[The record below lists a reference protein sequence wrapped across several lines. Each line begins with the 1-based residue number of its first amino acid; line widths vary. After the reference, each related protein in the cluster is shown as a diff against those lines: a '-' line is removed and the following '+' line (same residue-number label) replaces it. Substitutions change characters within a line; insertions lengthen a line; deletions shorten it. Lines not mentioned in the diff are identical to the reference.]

1 MASTRKER
9 KMADISSKGPI
20 IRAMTLKDL
29 DRIVEIDAKVIGQS
43 RPEYWEMKLELVER
57 KSPMAS
63 LVAVVE
69 GEIIGFIIGDSSG
82 WSYGVAENI
91 GWIDTIGVDPNAQ
104 RAGIAKMLLTE
115 MVTNLKKVGV
125 EKVYTFVNWRDWDL
139 LQFFDAMGFRRGDM
153 INLEMKT

>member
-1 MASTRKER
+1 
-9 KMADISSKGPI
+9 MADISSKGPI
-20 IRAMTLKDL
+20 IRAMALKDL

-43 RPEYWEMKLELVER
+43 RPEYWEMKLELVEKR
-57 KSPMAS
+57 SPMAS

-125 EKVYTFVNWRDWDL
+125 EKVYTFVNWRDWGL
-139 LQFFDAMGFRRGDM
+139 LQFFDVMGFRKGDM
-153 INLEMKT
+153 INLEMEV

>member
-1 MASTRKER
+1 
-9 KMADISSKGPI
+9 MADISSKGPI

-29 DRIVEIDAKVIGQS
+29 DRIVEIDAKVIGQL
-43 RPEYWEMKLELVER
+43 RPEYWEMKLELVEKR
-57 KSPMAS
+57 SPMAS

-125 EKVYTFVNWRDWDL
+125 EKVYTFVNWRDWGL
-139 LQFFDAMGFRRGDM
+139 LQFFDVMGFRKGDM
-153 INLEMKT
+153 INLEMKV

>member
-1 MASTRKER
+1 
-9 KMADISSKGPI
+9 MADISSKGPI
-20 IRAMTLKDL
+20 IRAMALKDL

-43 RPEYWEMKLELVER
+43 RPEYWEMKLELVEKR
-57 KSPMAS
+57 SPMAS

-139 LQFFDAMGFRRGDM
+139 LQFFDVMGFRKGDM
-153 INLEMKT
+153 INLEMKV

>member
-9 KMADISSKGPI
+9 KMADISSKGPV

-125 EKVYTFVNWRDWDL
+125 EKVYTFVNWRDWGL
-139 LQFFDAMGFRRGDM
+139 LQFFDVMGFRKGDM
-153 INLEMKT
+153 INLEMKV

>member
-43 RPEYWEMKLELVER
+43 RPEYWEMKLELVEKR
-57 KSPMAS
+57 SPMAS

>member
-1 MASTRKER
+1 
-9 KMADISSKGPI
+9 MADISSKGPI

-43 RPEYWEMKLELVER
+43 RPEYWEMKLELVEKR
-57 KSPMAS
+57 SPMAS

-139 LQFFDAMGFRRGDM
+139 LQFFDVMGFRKGDM
-153 INLEMKT
+153 INLEMEV

>member
-1 MASTRKER
+1 
-9 KMADISSKGPI
+9 MADISSKGPI

-29 DRIVEIDAKVIGQS
+29 DRIVEIDEKVIGQS
-43 RPEYWEMKLELVER
+43 RPEYWEMKLELVE
-57 KSPMAS
+57 KQSPMAS

-115 MVTNLKKVGV
+115 MVTNLKKDGV
-125 EKVYTFVNWRDWDL
+125 EKVYTFVNWRDWGL
-139 LQFFDAMGFRRGDM
+139 LQFFDVMGFRKGDM
-153 INLEMKT
+153 INLEMKV

>member
-1 MASTRKER
+1 
-9 KMADISSKGPI
+9 MADISSKGPI

-43 RPEYWEMKLELVER
+43 RPEYWEMKLELVEKR
-57 KSPMAS
+57 SPMAS

-91 GWIDTIGVDPNAQ
+91 GWIDTIGVDPTAQ

-125 EKVYTFVNWRDWDL
+125 EKVYTFVNWRDWGL
-139 LQFFDAMGFRRGDM
+139 LQFFDVMGFRKGDM
-153 INLEMKT
+153 INLEMKV

>member
-1 MASTRKER
+1 
-9 KMADISSKGPI
+9 MADISSKGPI

-29 DRIVEIDAKVIGQS
+29 DRIVEIDAEVLGQS
-43 RPEYWEMKLELVER
+43 RPEFWEMKLELVEKR
-57 KSPMAS
+57 SPMAS

-91 GWIDTIGVDPNAQ
+91 GWIDTIGVDPTAQ

-153 INLEMKT
+153 INLEMKV

>member
-1 MASTRKER
+1 
-9 KMADISSKGPI
+9 
-20 IRAMTLKDL
+20 MTLKDL

-43 RPEYWEMKLELVER
+43 RPEYWEMKLELVEKR
-57 KSPMAS
+57 SPMAS

-125 EKVYTFVNWRDWDL
+125 EKVYTFVNWRDWGL
-139 LQFFDAMGFRRGDM
+139 LQFFDVMGFRKGDM
-153 INLEMKT
+153 INLEMKV

>member
-1 MASTRKER
+1 
-9 KMADISSKGPI
+9 MADISSKGPI

-29 DRIVEIDAKVIGQS
+29 DRIVEIDAEVLGQS
-43 RPEYWEMKLELVER
+43 RPEFWEMKLELVER

-153 INLEMKT
+153 INLEMKV

>member
-1 MASTRKER
+1 MAE
-9 KMADISSKGPI
+9 ISSKGPI
-20 IRAMTLKDL
+20 IRTMTLKDL

-43 RPEYWEMKLELVER
+43 RPEYWEMKLELVEKR
-57 KSPMAS
+57 SPMAS

-153 INLEMKT
+153 INLEMKA

>member
-1 MASTRKER
+1 
-9 KMADISSKGPI
+9 
-20 IRAMTLKDL
+20 
-29 DRIVEIDAKVIGQS
+29 
-43 RPEYWEMKLELVER
+43 
-57 KSPMAS
+57 MAS

-153 INLEMKT
+153 INLEMKA

>member
-1 MASTRKER
+1 
-9 KMADISSKGPI
+9 MADISSKGPV

-125 EKVYTFVNWRDWDL
+125 EKVYTFVNWRDWGL
-139 LQFFDAMGFRRGDM
+139 LQFFDVMGFRKGDM
-153 INLEMKT
+153 INLEMKV

>member
-1 MASTRKER
+1 MAE
-9 KMADISSKGPI
+9 ISSKGPI

-43 RPEYWEMKLELVER
+43 RPEYWEMKLELVEKR
-57 KSPMAS
+57 SPMAS

-153 INLEMKT
+153 INLEMKV

>member
-1 MASTRKER
+1 
-9 KMADISSKGPI
+9 MADISSKGPI

-43 RPEYWEMKLELVER
+43 RPEYWEMKLELVEKR
-57 KSPMAS
+57 SPMAS

-125 EKVYTFVNWRDWDL
+125 EKVYTFVNWRDWGL
-139 LQFFDAMGFRRGDM
+139 LQFFDVMGFRKGDM
-153 INLEMKT
+153 INLEMKV

>member
-1 MASTRKER
+1 
-9 KMADISSKGPI
+9 MADISSKGPV

>member
-9 KMADISSKGPI
+9 KMADISSKGPV

>member
-1 MASTRKER
+1 MAE
-9 KMADISSKGPI
+9 ISSKGPI

-153 INLEMKT
+153 INLEMKA

>member
-1 MASTRKER
+1 
-9 KMADISSKGPI
+9 MADISSKGPI

-43 RPEYWEMKLELVER
+43 RPEYWEMKLELVEKR
-57 KSPMAS
+57 SPMAS

-139 LQFFDAMGFRRGDM
+139 LQFFDVMGFRKGDM
-153 INLEMKT
+153 INLEMNV

>member
-1 MASTRKER
+1 
-9 KMADISSKGPI
+9 MADISSKGPI
-20 IRAMTLKDL
+20 IRAMALKDL

-43 RPEYWEMKLELVER
+43 RPEYWEMKLELVEKR
-57 KSPMAS
+57 SPMAS

-139 LQFFDAMGFRRGDM
+139 LQFFDVMGFRKGDM
-153 INLEMKT
+153 INLEMEV

>member
-1 MASTRKER
+1 
-9 KMADISSKGPI
+9 MADISSKGPI

-153 INLEMKT
+153 INLEMKA